1 MKRYTGI
8 AFDRFAQGHGAEAGL
23 LDELQPVPA
32 PQGLG
37 SQTRT
42 AACDSERL
50 RGVHVPLTA
59 GPGDPPVSVSSTR
72 RTSVLALRRVAAAA
86 GGFGGCEESWHTL
99 AARGK
104 ERNAIRR

>member
-50 RGVHVPLTA
+50 RGVHVPLTCEREQHPQNQRPRSPPGRRGCRGLRRLRGILAHA
-59 GPGDPPVSVSSTR
+59 GSTR
-72 RTSVLALRRVAAAA
+72 E
-86 GGFGGCEESWHTL
+86 GEKCH
-99 AARGK
+99 
-104 ERNAIRR
+104 